1 MKVTVEKEARKKEK
15 EIEEHQEEKTEKNID
30 LTEIENER
38 TFKGACRSFV
48 IPEIPKSD
56 IDGYFD

>member
-38 TFKGACRSFV
+38 TFKELTEAL
-48 IPEIPKSD
+48 
-56 IDGYFD
+56 